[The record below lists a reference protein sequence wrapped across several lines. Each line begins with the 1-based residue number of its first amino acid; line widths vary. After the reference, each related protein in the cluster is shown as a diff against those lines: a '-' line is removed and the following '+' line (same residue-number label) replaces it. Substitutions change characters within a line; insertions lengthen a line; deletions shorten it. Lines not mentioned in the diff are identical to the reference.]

1 MPDHVPE
8 VLFVCIHNAGRSQM
22 AAALLAH
29 HAGDRVAV
37 RSAGTAPAA
46 MARYG
51 LIWLE
56 IAHTDYTSLPEHTR
70 DQISARIEQLLENP
84 RQPRDG
90 YDELTDQWT
99 TTYGGGAGLIV
110 YAVVHEPQRVIIL
123 RLV

>member
-1 MPDHVPE
+1 
-8 VLFVCIHNAGRSQM
+8 
-22 AAALLAH
+22 
-29 HAGDRVAV
+29 
-37 RSAGTAPAA
+37 

-51 LIWLE
+51 LVWLE
-56 IAHTDYTSLPEHTR
+56 IAREYLASLPLEVR
-70 DQISARIEQLLENP
+70 EQVSARIEQLLENP

-110 YAVVHEPQRVIIL
+110 YAVVHERERVIIL

>member
-1 MPDHVPE
+1 
-8 VLFVCIHNAGRSQM
+8 
-22 AAALLAH
+22 
-29 HAGDRVAV
+29 
-37 RSAGTAPAA
+37 

-51 LIWLE
+51 LVLLE
-56 IAHTDYTSLPEHTR
+56 VAREYLASLPVEVR
-70 DQISARIEQLLENP
+70 EQVSARIEQLLENP

-110 YAVVHEPQRVIIL
+110 YAVVHQRERVIIL

>member
-1 MPDHVPE
+1 
-8 VLFVCIHNAGRSQM
+8 
-22 AAALLAH
+22 
-29 HAGDRVAV
+29 
-37 RSAGTAPAA
+37 

-51 LIWLE
+51 LVWLE
-56 IAHTDYTSLPEHTR
+56 IAREYLARLPVEVR
-70 DQISARIEQLLENP
+70 EQVSARIEQLLENP

-110 YAVVHEPQRVIIL
+110 YAVVHERERVVIL

>member
-1 MPDHVPE
+1 
-8 VLFVCIHNAGRSQM
+8 
-22 AAALLAH
+22 
-29 HAGDRVAV
+29 
-37 RSAGTAPAA
+37 

-51 LIWLE
+51 PVWLE
-56 IAHTDYTSLPEHTR
+56 IAREYLATLPVEVR
-70 DQISARIEQLLENP
+70 EQISARIEQLLENP

-110 YAVVHEPQRVIIL
+110 YAVVHQRERVISL

>member
-1 MPDHVPE
+1 
-8 VLFVCIHNAGRSQM
+8 
-22 AAALLAH
+22 
-29 HAGDRVAV
+29 
-37 RSAGTAPAA
+37 

-51 LIWLE
+51 LVWLE
-56 IAHTDYTSLPEHTR
+56 IAREYLANLPVEVR
-70 DQISARIEQLLENP
+70 EQVSARIEQLLENP

-110 YAVVHEPQRVIIL
+110 YAIVHERERVIIL

>member
-1 MPDHVPE
+1 
-8 VLFVCIHNAGRSQM
+8 
-22 AAALLAH
+22 
-29 HAGDRVAV
+29 
-37 RSAGTAPAA
+37 

-51 LIWLE
+51 LVWLE
-56 IAHTDYTSLPEHTR
+56 IAREYLANLPVEVR
-70 DQISARIEQLLENP
+70 EQVSARIEQLLENP

-110 YAVVHEPQRVIIL
+110 YAVVHQRERVIIL

>member
-1 MPDHVPE
+1 
-8 VLFVCIHNAGRSQM
+8 
-22 AAALLAH
+22 
-29 HAGDRVAV
+29 
-37 RSAGTAPAA
+37 

-51 LIWLE
+51 LVLLE
-56 IAHTDYTSLPEHTR
+56 VAREYLASLPVEVR
-70 DQISARIEQLLENP
+70 EQVSARIEQLLENP

-110 YAVVHEPQRVIIL
+110 YAVVHERERVTSL

>member
-1 MPDHVPE
+1 
-8 VLFVCIHNAGRSQM
+8 
-22 AAALLAH
+22 
-29 HAGDRVAV
+29 
-37 RSAGTAPAA
+37 

-51 LIWLE
+51 LVWLE
-56 IAHTDYTSLPEHTR
+56 IAREYLARLPVEVR
-70 DQISARIEQLLENP
+70 EQVSARIEQLLENP

-110 YAVVHEPQRVIIL
+110 YAVVHQRERVIIL